1 MCQGKGK
8 ERWGSVFLLLG
19 GLILLMALLNQIF
32 LYATPQ
38 KKGLVVL
45 ENATLWDN
53 EEMIEKGEREEKGL
67 LDSGPQSEEKIS
79 FFDTIKLPG
88 VFAFGLAYFC
98 LKFVLY
104 GVLLQLPTFLED
116 FLNFSE
122 GEAGEIA
129 SFWGLGA
136 ITGNVVLG
144 MLSDFFGLR
153 APFFSGSL
161 IMGSII
167 LFRFAF
173 AVEL

>member
-1 MCQGKGK
+1 VKVK
-8 ERWGSVFLLLG
+8 KRDFWILVPKAKRRFL
-19 GLILLMALLNQIF
+19 
-32 LYATPQ
+32 
-38 KKGLVVL
+38 
-45 ENATLWDN
+45 
-53 EEMIEKGEREEKGL
+53 
-67 LDSGPQSEEKIS
+67 SSE
-79 FFDTIKLPG
+79 TIKLPG